1 MFHEEGG
8 MNIAGSLVT
17 FWRDGVSYTKRENEC
32 AHSGCK
38 ANIDF
43 HICDKP
49 PPGWAHV
56 TINRYGS
63 GKKFAKSEGYSGQT
77 FLLCPDHTISFA
89 QRQEL
94 LVSSGNVVNRAI
106 DKIARVVIESP
117 FAGDVVKNLKFLRAA
132 MRECLLQGEAPYAS
146 HALYTQEGVLKDE
159 DPEERRLGME
169 AGFRW
174 GQAAQK
180 VVVYDD
186 LGMSQGMEKGIDRA
200 KELGIPVERRKL
212 KDPP

>member
-1 MFHEEGG
+1 
-8 MNIAGSLVT
+8 
-17 FWRDGVSYTKRENEC
+17 
-32 AHSGCK
+32 
-38 ANIDF
+38 
-43 HICDKP
+43 
-49 PPGWAHV
+49 
-56 TINRYGS
+56 
-63 GKKFAKSEGYSGQT
+63 
-77 FLLCPDHTISFA
+77 
-89 QRQEL
+89 
-94 LVSSGNVVNRAI
+94 
-106 DKIARVVIESP
+106 VIESP

-132 MRECLLQGEAPYAS
+132 MRECLLQGEAPYTS

>member
-1 MFHEEGG
+1 
-8 MNIAGSLVT
+8 MNFTGSPVT
-17 FWRDGVSYTKRENEC
+17 LFRDGVPYTKRDNEC
-32 AHSGCK
+32 AHPGCE

-43 HICDKP
+43 HVHDKP

-63 GKKFAKSEGYSGQT
+63 GKKFAPSEGYTGRT
-77 FLLCPDHTISFA
+77 FLLCPNHTISFS

-94 LVSSGNVVNRAI
+94 LVSAGNVVSRTI
-106 DKIARVVIESP
+106 DKIMRVVIESP
-117 FAGDVVKNLKFLRAA
+117 FAGDFVKNLKFLRAC

-146 HALYTQEGVLKDE
+146 HALYTQDGVLGDK

-169 AGFRW
+169 AGWRW

-180 VVVYDD
+180 VVVYDN
-186 LGMSQGMEKGIDRA
+186 LGVSEGMEKGIERA
-200 KELGIPVERRKL
+200 KELGIPIEYRKL

>member
-1 MFHEEGG
+1 
-8 MNIAGSLVT
+8 MNLTGSPVT
-17 FWRDGVSYTKRENEC
+17 LFRDGVSYAKRDNEC
-32 AHSGCK
+32 AHFGCK

-43 HICDKP
+43 HVHDKP

-63 GKKFAKSEGYSGQT
+63 GKKFIASEGYTGQT
-77 FLLCPDHTISFA
+77 FLLCPDHTISFT

-94 LVSSGNVVNRAI
+94 LVSAGNVVSQAI
-106 DKIARVVIESP
+106 NKIVRIVIESP
-117 FAGDVVKNLKFLRAA
+117 FAGDLGKNLKFLRAA

-146 HALYTQEGVLKDE
+146 HALYTQEGVLRDE

-174 GQAAQK
+174 GQVAQK
-180 VVVYDD
+180 VVVYDN
-186 LGMSQGMEKGIDRA
+186 LGISEGMKKGIARA
-200 KELGIPVERRKL
+200 KEVGIPIEYRKL

>member
-1 MFHEEGG
+1 
-8 MNIAGSLVT
+8 MNLTGSPVVLY
-17 FWRDGVSYTKRENEC
+17 RDGVPYTKRDNEC
-32 AHSGCK
+32 AHPNCK

-43 HICDKP
+43 HVHDKP

-63 GKKFAKSEGYSGQT
+63 GKKFAASEGYTSRT

-94 LVSSGNVVNRAI
+94 LVSAGNIASQAI
-106 DKIARVVIESP
+106 DKIARIVIESP
-117 FAGDVVKNLKFLRAA
+117 FAGNLCKNLKFLRAC
-132 MRECLLQGEAPYAS
+132 MRECLLRGEAPYAS
-146 HALYTQEGVLKDE
+146 HALYTQEGVLRDE

-169 AGFRW
+169 AGWRW

-180 VVVYDD
+180 VVVYDN
-186 LGMSQGMEKGIDRA
+186 LGVSEGMEKGIERA
-200 KELGIPVERRKL
+200 KELGIPIEYRKL